1 MLRLSVT
8 IFKCPLCRTGYEL
21 IMTHIS
27 FQQRSYAN
35 CRICRKT
42 MDSWHSSRSLLYPP
56 GTTNQQ
62 ATPRLARADGARPSS
77 SVGAIRGQRLMCCG
91 VSIQR
96 RLQIERIHGHHF
108 DRSRAMRLHRHE
120 NHRRNPS
127 VNRKRQLLDQF
138 LVRKYLV
145 LAGRQG
151 SINAFQQKWM
161 NEVDCFSLCACCH
174 SDCDPKARPRPSSPS
189 KLSAA

>member
-1 MLRLSVT
+1 
-8 IFKCPLCRTGYEL
+8 
-21 IMTHIS
+21 
-27 FQQRSYAN
+27 
-35 CRICRKT
+35 
-42 MDSWHSSRSLLYPP
+42 
-56 GTTNQQ
+56 
-62 ATPRLARADGARPSS
+62 
-77 SVGAIRGQRLMCCG
+77 MCCG

-138 LVRKYLV
+138 LVREHLV

-161 NEVDCFSLCACCH
+161 NEVDCFRFVRVVIRIVTLKRTRGRRNRAIKRRFARVGL
-174 SDCDPKARPRPSSPS
+174 SDFCDPAVAI
-189 KLSAA
+189 LVLV